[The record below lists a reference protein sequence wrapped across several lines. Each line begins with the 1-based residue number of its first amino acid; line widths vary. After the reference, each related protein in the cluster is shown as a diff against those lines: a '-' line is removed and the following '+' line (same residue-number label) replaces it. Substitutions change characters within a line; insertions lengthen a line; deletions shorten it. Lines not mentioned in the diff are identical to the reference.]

1 MAVQKSK
8 KSKSKSR
15 IKKNNILKKK
25 ILKIDNYYNIN
36 IKYLCLK

>member
-25 ILKIDNYYNIN
+25 NLKIDIFYNVN
-36 IKYLCLK
+36 IQHLCLK

>member
-15 IKKNNILKKK
+15 IKKVNLKKNCLNNDIFLNK
-25 ILKIDNYYNIN
+25 N
-36 IKYLCLK
+36 IKFICIK